1 MIKNY
6 NLFRINESITISNGD
21 VIDIVKSLESE
32 DSRNE
37 KLINKLVNHTDTK
50 GKNVLMSIIQ
60 SNDEELIDYIL
71 KFDIDINHKTKSGE
85 NVLFFC
91 KNVKI
96 FNKFYKLGADPLAVN
111 TELKS
116 TILNHLSIKKIFNV
130 ELYQQLINDGVD
142 INHKDL
148 YNRSVISESILNI
161 GIVEFLIKNNV
172 NLNDNKIQS
181 DIIHKLIEAFR
192 YYDKKRSTVLKIF
205 KLLFENGMKVIDI
218 EFFANSIIRIED
230 SYKGQID
237 IFTKFLTPLKKYI
250 TDSIIIEMFKLE
262 NKYYNKVEKYDFN
275 VKLLYFSENSE
286 LYNMIKNHY
295 DKDFYDMFADY
306 IKENPFMENIEKY
319 NL

>member
-1 MIKNY
+1 
-6 NLFRINESITISNGD
+6 
-21 VIDIVKSLESE
+21 
-32 DSRNE
+32 
-37 KLINKLVNHTDTK
+37 
-50 GKNVLMSIIQ
+50 MSIIQ